1 MLEVKA
7 LLFDVFGTVVD
18 WRTGIA
24 IEVQMIAKKYNI
36 ELNADDFAD
45 AWRAEYQPAMEQIR
59 SGKRSFTILDILH
72 LENLKKIAPRFNLN
86 NLSNEDLN
94 FLVTAWH
101 RLPGWPDSSQGLN
114 KLKKKFILATQSNGN
129 IALMVNMAKY
139 SNLSWDVI
147 LGAEVLGHYKPEPEA
162 YIKACKALNLKPS
175 ECLMVAAH
183 DNDLK
188 AASLQG
194 MKTAYV
200 HRPFEYG
207 KDKLFDI
214 AEVNDY
220 KGNRNWDI
228 MSKDFNDLAF
238 KLGCEI
244 NIITTK

>member
-24 IEVQMIAKKYNI
+24 KEIQIIAKKYNI
-36 ELNADDFAD
+36 FLNAEDFAD
-45 AWRAEYQPAMEQIR
+45 AWRAEYQPAMEEIR
-59 SGKRSFTILDILH
+59 NGARDFTILDILH
-72 LENLKKIAPRFNLN
+72 LENLKKIAPRFDLN
-86 NLSNEDLN
+86 NLTNEDLN

-101 RLPGWPDSSQGLN
+101 RLPGWSDTSQGLN

-139 SNLSWDVI
+139 SNLNWDVI
-147 LGAEVLGHYKPEPEA
+147 LGAEVVGYYKPEPKA
-162 YIKACKALNLKPS
+162 YLKACEALNLNPS

-183 DNDLK
+183 DDDLK

-214 AEVNDY
+214 AKVNDY
-220 KGNRNWDI
+220 KGDRNWDVI
-228 MSKDFNDLAF
+228 SKDFNDLAYQ
-238 KLGCEI
+238 LGC
-244 NIITTK
+244 

>member
-94 FLVTAWH
+94 FLVSAWH

-114 KLKKKFILATQSNGN
+114 KLKKKFILATQSN
-129 IALMVNMAKY
+129 
-139 SNLSWDVI
+139 LSLI
-147 LGAEVLGHYKPEPEA
+147 H
-162 YIKACKALNLKPS
+162 I
-175 ECLMVAAH
+175 
-183 DNDLK
+183 
-188 AASLQG
+188 
-194 MKTAYV
+194 
-200 HRPFEYG
+200 
-207 KDKLFDI
+207 
-214 AEVNDY
+214 
-220 KGNRNWDI
+220 
-228 MSKDFNDLAF
+228 
-238 KLGCEI
+238 
-244 NIITTK
+244 

>member
-94 FLVTAWH
+94 FLVSAWH

-147 LGAEVLGHYKPEPEA
+147 LGAEVLGHYKPEPQA

-183 DNDLK
+183 DDDLK

-214 AEVNDY
+214 AKVNDY
-220 KGNRNWDI
+220 KGDRNWDVI
-228 MSKDFNDLAF
+228 SKDFNDLAYQ
-238 KLGCEI
+238 LGC
-244 NIITTK
+244 

>member
-1 MLEVKA
+1 MFKVKA

-24 IEVQMIAKKYNI
+24 RDVKIIADKHNI
-36 ELNADDFAD
+36 SINPNDFAD
-45 AWRAEYQPAMEQIR
+45 AWRAEYQPAMEEIR
-59 SGKRSFTILDILH
+59 QGRRGFAILDKLH
-72 LENLKKIAPRFNLN
+72 LENLKKLAPRFNLD
-86 NLSNEDLN
+86 NLSNEEYN

-101 RLPGWPDSSQGLN
+101 RLPGWPDTSEGLN

-139 SNLSWDVI
+139 SSLNWDVI
-147 LGAEVLGHYKPEPEA
+147 LGAEVVGHYKPEPEA
-162 YIKACKALNLKPS
+162 YQKACSALNLKTT

-183 DNDLK
+183 DDDLK

-194 MKTAYV
+194 LKTAYV

-238 KLGCEI
+238 KLGC
-244 NIITTK
+244 

>member
-101 RLPGWPDSSQGLN
+101 RLPGWPDSTQGLN

-139 SNLSWDVI
+139 LSWDVI

-183 DNDLK
+183 DDDLK

-238 KLGCEI
+238 KLGC
-244 NIITTK
+244 

>member
-59 SGKRSFTILDILH
+59 SGKRNFTILDILH

-94 FLVTAWH
+94 FLVSAWH

-147 LGAEVLGHYKPEPEA
+147 LGAEVLGHYKPEPQA

-183 DNDLK
+183 DDDLK

-238 KLGCEI
+238 KLGC
-244 NIITTK
+244 

>member
-59 SGKRSFTILDILH
+59 SKKRSFTILDILH

-86 NLSNEDLN
+86 NVSNEDLN

-183 DNDLK
+183 DDDLK

-220 KGNRNWDI
+220 NGNRNWDI

-238 KLGCEI
+238 KLGC
-244 NIITTK
+244 

>member
-94 FLVTAWH
+94 FLVSAWH

-147 LGAEVLGHYKPEPEA
+147 LGAEVLGHYKPEPQA

-183 DNDLK
+183 DDDLK

-214 AEVNDY
+214 AKVNDY

-238 KLGCEI
+238 KLGC
-244 NIITTK
+244 